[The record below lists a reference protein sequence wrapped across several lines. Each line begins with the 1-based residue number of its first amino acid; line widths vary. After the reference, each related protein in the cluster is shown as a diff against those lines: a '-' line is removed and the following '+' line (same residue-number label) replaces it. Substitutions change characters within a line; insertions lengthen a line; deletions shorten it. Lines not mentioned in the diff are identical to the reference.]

1 MSEDGPGAGPVGGT
15 QQLREVVIRDRRS
28 LEERFMA
35 TGSMVVVDRQD
46 IEQMGVESVVDVLSQ
61 LPGLQVSTSAS
72 GSVEIRMRGLDSRAT
87 RVTVDGQRSAGRS
100 QMPLDQL
107 SADLIERIEIV
118 RSPSA
123 EYAGASG
130 GTVNIVLRQ
139 ANPQRSTSVR
149 LTDAIT
155 WNQHQ
160 ARLWASRTGPLGGD
174 TEGGKTA
181 PPPWSFFSGIW
192 LAEQLNGAD
201 VLREQFTDEVLS
213 QRSETLSRSNRQ
225 DWWLTQR
232 LNGRVGRDQVAL
244 RAALSG
250 SSGRGQ
256 VDTRDRLGLMET
268 TQESSQTQRQAWQ
281 LGGDWTRRLPVGK
294 LETSLAGSGQD
305 DGLQRQGARA
315 YQEDREESTWQL
327 KSKLTGARESLLW
340 MAGVE
345 FETRQGSGQSQR
357 GSAAQELLSSDI
369 HRAALWGQNEW
380 ELPYKTTLTLG
391 LRGESVWLRS
401 AVDNTQARQ
410 RLSFWQPSLHSRT
423 PVGERAQWRAN
434 WARSTRQPTV
444 WDILDR
450 NVPTQGS
457 NSISN
462 PDTLGNPALR
472 PEVTQT
478 LDLGWEQR
486 LEAQGQWGLSAF
498 MRQVDDVIATQVF
511 LDGSQWVE
519 QRQNLGRARTLGLE
533 ADIKRP
539 LAETGWGRDWMARAS
554 ATVLDAQ
561 FTSGPREGR
570 AIPGQAR
577 YSASLGLSK
586 PMRRSGS
593 FFGGASLTLAGPSA
607 LNTAD
612 ATGRESARA
621 TLDAHVGQTLPGLG
635 YWRLGVNNLGNTPL
649 SRSRQY
655 DSAGQQIRENSRT
668 DAGRRIFASIG
679 TQF

>member
-1 MSEDGPGAGPVGGT
+1 MNEDGPGAGPGGGT

-61 LPGLQVSTSAS
+61 LPGLQVNTNAS
-72 GSVEIRMRGLDSRAT
+72 GGVEIRMRGLDSRAT

-155 WNQHQ
+155 WNKHQ
-160 ARLWASRTGPLGGD
+160 GRLWASRTGPLGAGD
-174 TEGGKTA
+174 AGDKTA
-181 PPPWSFFSGIW
+181 PPAWSYFSGIW
-192 LAEQLNGAD
+192 LAEQRNGAD
-201 VLREQFTDEVLS
+201 VLREQYTDEVLS
-213 QRSETLSRSNRQ
+213 QRSDTVNRSSRQ
-225 DWWLTQR
+225 DWWLMQR

-250 SSGRGQ
+250 ASGSGQ
-256 VDTRDRLGLMET
+256 VDTRGST
-268 TQESSQTQRQAWQ
+268 GNTFESSQTQRQSWQ
-281 LGGDWTRRLPVGK
+281 LGGDWTRRLPLGK
-294 LETSLAGSGQD
+294 LETSLAGSGQE
-305 DGLQRQGARA
+305 DGQDRLGWRA
-315 YQEDREESTWQL
+315 YREDREETTWQL

-345 FETRQGSGQSQR
+345 LETRQGSGQSQR
-357 GSAAQELLSSDI
+357 GAGPQEQLSSDI
-369 HRAALWGQNEW
+369 NRAALWGQNEW

-391 LRGESVWLRS
+391 LRAESVSLRS
-401 AVDNTQARQ
+401 AVDENRARQ

-423 PVGERAQWRAN
+423 PVGESAQWRAN
-434 WARSTRQPTV
+434 WARTTRQPTV

-462 PDTLGNPALR
+462 PDSLGNPALR

-486 LEAQGQWGLSAF
+486 LGGQGQWGLSAF

-519 QRQNLGRARTLGLE
+519 QRQNIGRARTLGLE

-554 ATVLDAQ
+554 ATVLDSQ
-561 FTSGPREGR
+561 LTSGPREGR

-577 YSASLGLSK
+577 YTASLGLSK
-586 PMRRSGS
+586 PMRRSGG

-607 LNTAD
+607 LNTAG

-621 TLDAHVGQTLPGLG
+621 TLDVHVGQTIAGLG
-635 YWRLGVNNLGNTPL
+635 YWRLGVNNLGDAPL
-649 SRSRQY
+649 NRSRQY
-655 DSAGQQIRENSRT
+655 DNAGQQIRESSRT
-668 DAGRRIFASIG
+668 DTGRRFFASIG